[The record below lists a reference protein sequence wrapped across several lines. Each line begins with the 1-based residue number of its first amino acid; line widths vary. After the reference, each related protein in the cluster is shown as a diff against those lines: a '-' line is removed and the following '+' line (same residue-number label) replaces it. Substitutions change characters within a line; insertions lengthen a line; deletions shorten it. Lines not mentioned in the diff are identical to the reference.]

1 MTDHAP
7 CVICGGEVVQRKPS
21 EQRSKWLLR
30 QACGQACGQKYRNR
44 KLGALMAEAIRDR
57 DPCHCGNSIL
67 PYPGESR
74 SKYLA
79 RRCCSLRCA
88 RLLQWGTRR
97 RTAAAAPKPAVISAQ
112 SVEDYLIRGG
122 AITRVPPAYVGHVRA
137 ALPLAEELRRIKQL
151 RPPSERRSWRSG
163 GNSNSFLFGKPA
175 FSGAKP

>member
-30 QACGQACGQKYRNR
+30 QACGQECGQKYRNR
-44 KLGALMAEAIRDR
+44 DIAALMAEAMRSR

-74 SKYLA
+74 SKYLS

-88 RLLQWGTRR
+88 RLLQWGARR
-97 RTAAAAPKPAVISAQ
+97 RHQAAAAPKPAISAQ
-112 SVEDYLIRGG
+112 SVEDYLNRGG
-122 AITRVPPAYVGHVRA
+122 AITRVPPAYVAHVLA
-137 ALPLAEELRRIKQL
+137 ALPLAEELRRIEQL
-151 RPPSERRSWRSG
+151 RPSPDPRRWHSG
-163 GNSNSFLFGKPA
+163 GNSFLFGKPA
-175 FSGAKP
+175 PSGGAKP